1 MRKHDFRVV
10 RRCGLHT
17 TFFISSKP
25 ISSTNISARRRERR
39 VVQLAA
45 QEITCTVYLLLPNT
59 YSVHGGVMKRR
70 QINRYIRIYT
80 CT

>member
-10 RRCGLHT
+10 RRCGLHN
-17 TFFISSKP
+17 TFLLLLSRFQVQTFP
-25 ISSTNISARRRERR
+25 YEGENVA
-39 VVQLAA
+39 QLAA
-45 QEITCTVYLLLPNT
+45 QEITCTVYPLLSNT